1 MYVLGVITYQILLI
15 QQTHISHQFDLSQG
29 HQNIMLL
36 RIVICF
42 LALQNTSI
50 LLVEAI
56 FGGEYGDS
64 HEFPWIV
71 KLNMDNC
78 KHKFCGGSIIS
89 ENIILTA
96 AHCVDRGLLDR
107 GIPIQ

>member
-1 MYVLGVITYQILLI
+1 
-15 QQTHISHQFDLSQG
+15 
-29 HQNIMLL
+29 MLL

-42 LALQNTSI
+42 LSLQNII

-56 FGGEYGDS
+56 LGGENADPY
-64 HEFPWIV
+64 EFPWIV
-71 KLNMDNC
+71 KINMDSC

-107 GIPIQ
+107 GIPIL

>member
-1 MYVLGVITYQILLI
+1 
-15 QQTHISHQFDLSQG
+15 
-29 HQNIMLL
+29 MLL
-36 RIVICF
+36 RIAICF
-42 LALQNTSI
+42 LSLQNLSI

-56 FGGEYGDS
+56 FGGENADP

-96 AHCVDRGLLDR
+96 AHCVDRGLLDSNINSLTTNR
-107 GIPIQ
+107 KI

>member
-1 MYVLGVITYQILLI
+1 
-15 QQTHISHQFDLSQG
+15 
-29 HQNIMLL
+29 MLL

-42 LALQNTSI
+42 LVIQNISI

-56 FGGEYGDS
+56 FGGENAGP

-71 KLNMDNC
+71 KLNMDHC

-107 GIPIQ
+107 GIPFL

>member
-1 MYVLGVITYQILLI
+1 
-15 QQTHISHQFDLSQG
+15 
-29 HQNIMLL
+29 MLL

-42 LALQNTSI
+42 LSLQNII
-50 LLVEAI
+50 LFVEAI
-56 FGGEYGDS
+56 FGGQIANPR
-64 HEFPWIV
+64 EFSWIV

-96 AHCVDRGLLDR
+96 AHCVDRGLLDID
-107 GIPIQ
+107 IPIL

>member
-1 MYVLGVITYQILLI
+1 
-15 QQTHISHQFDLSQG
+15 
-29 HQNIMLL
+29 MLL

-42 LALQNTSI
+42 LSLQNISI
-50 LLVEAI
+50 LHVEAI
-56 FGGEYGDS
+56 FGGENADP

-71 KLNMDNC
+71 KINMDSC

-96 AHCVDRGLLDR
+96 AHCVDRGLLDSD
-107 GIPIQ
+107 IPIL